1 MEPPSPSSNA
11 ATYRRVWSRRS
22 VLSIGLAAAAAAVAG
37 CTSSPQDDDRSTDS
51 EFSFNESTP
60 VGELIPAGRRAE
72 APGVGGELL
81 DGSAFGPGDYE
92 GTVLVLN
99 FWGSWCAPCRVET
112 PEFERVFADVGDR
125 GVSFLGVAVKDQQQL
140 AQAFYDDFGITYP
153 SLFDPSGEVA
163 LVFRD
168 FPANVVPTTILIDAQ
183 NRVAATYVAVV
194 PEADLR
200 RALERLLAEN

>member
-1 MEPPSPSSNA
+1 MTSSPPDTADHPHS
-11 ATYRRVWSRRS
+11 WSRRTF
-22 VLSIGLAAAAAAVAG
+22 IGLALATGAAAVAG
-37 CTSSPQDDDRSTDS
+37 CTSSQDDDRSSDGG
-51 EFSFNESTP
+51 FSFDESTP
-60 VGELIPAGRRAE
+60 VGELIPIERRAG
-72 APGVGGELL
+72 APDVRGELL
-81 DGSAFGPGDYE
+81 NGTDFGPEDYQ

-112 PEFERVFADVGDR
+112 PEFQRVYADLGDQ
-125 GVSFLGVAVKDQQQL
+125 GVSFLGVAVKDQRQL

-168 FPANVVPTTILIDAQ
+168 FPANVVPTTILIDTE

-200 RALERLLAEN
+200 RALEQLLTEL